1 MTLLA
6 LILPIALR
14 PSSYN
19 LQVGDVAPQDI
30 QAPNAL
36 NYTSNVLTQKAR
48 ENASRSVASIYLP
61 ADSAINRRQ
70 VEKLRVALD
79 YIENVRLDKFA
90 TAEQKTEDLSRL
102 NEIKFTPERINQIIT
117 LSSNRWDTVTTE
129 ALHLLEQVMRDTIHD
144 YDLDDARRS
153 ISTLISYSLTQDQV
167 ALVYDLVN
175 PFITPN
181 SLFSQDQT
189 EKAQKEAES
198 SISPVTRNFAV
209 GQLIIQHGQIITA
222 EDIEALNKFGL
233 LEITNNRL
241 SLLGT
246 TSLVLILCIFVGMYA
261 YRRKPQALD
270 GIKNVIMIAVTFLV
284 FLYSARYLIPN
295 RAVLS
300 FVFPL
305 SAFGLTI
312 ATLFNVEAGMIFSLV
327 LSILAAYRLS
337 GSLELI
343 LFYTI
348 SSYCGILMLGRGRRI
363 SSFLWTG
370 LIIGLAGTA
379 VIFAYRLQDP
389 LTDWIGLATLSGAA
403 FLNGVFSAS
412 LTLLFHFLFSQ
423 MLGLTTALQLL
434 EISRPDHPLLKTL
447 LRSAPGTYQHSLQV
461 ANLAE
466 QAAEI
471 IGADPLLT
479 RVGAL
484 YHDVGKTLNPLFFIE
499 NQIQG
504 EPNPH
509 DDLDPVV
516 SAATIIKHVPE
527 GLSLAKKHN
536 LPPRIQDFI
545 KEHHGT
551 LLTRYQYNRALEAVG
566 NDSGKV
572 NQVLFRYPGPKPH
585 SRETALIML
594 ADGCEARARA
604 EHPKNETE
612 IRSIVKKVMDICV
625 KDGQLDETRL
635 TLKDIAMVSD
645 SFVSTL
651 MGVYHHR
658 ISYPEL
664 YAEEPTKPFSVK

>member
-1 MTLLA
+1 MAYLA

-19 LQVGDVAPQDI
+19 LEIGDVAPQDI
-30 QAPNAL
+30 QGPNAL
-36 NYTSNVLTQKAR
+36 SYTSDVLTQKAR
-48 ENASRSVASIYLP
+48 ENARRSVAPIYLP
-61 ADSAINRRQ
+61 ADPAINRKQ

-79 YIENVRLDKFA
+79 YIDIIRQDKYS
-90 TAEQKTEDLSRL
+90 TTEQKAEDLSKL
-102 NEIKFTPERINQIIT
+102 NEIQLSAERINQILT
-117 LSSNRWDTVTTE
+117 MSTSRWETVKTE
-129 ALHLLEQVMRDTIHD
+129 ALHLLEQVMRNTIHD

-153 ISTLISYSLTQDQV
+153 ISTLVSYSLTQDQV
-167 ALVYDLVN
+167 ALVYDLVT
-175 PFITPN
+175 PLIAPN
-181 SLFSQDQT
+181 SLYSADQT
-189 EKAQKEAES
+189 EKARQEAENAVA
-198 SISPVTRNFAV
+198 PVTKYFAA
-209 GQLIIQHGQIITA
+209 GQLIVQNGQIISE

-233 LEITNNRL
+233 LAISNDRL
-241 SLLGT
+241 SLLAAA
-246 TSLVLILCIFVGMYA
+246 SLVVVLSLFVGMYA
-261 YRRKPQALD
+261 YRRKPQALEE
-270 GIKNVIMIAVTFLV
+270 IKNVLMISVTFLV
-284 FLYSARYLIPN
+284 FLFSARYFIPN

-312 ATLFNVEAGMIFSLV
+312 ATLFNVEAGMIFSLI
-327 LSILAAYRLS
+327 LSILAGYRLS
-337 GSLELI
+337 GSLELT

-348 SSYCGILMLGRGRRI
+348 SSYCGILVLGRGRKI

-370 LIIGLAGTA
+370 FIIGLSGTA
-379 VIFAYRLQDP
+379 VILAYRLQDP

-403 FLNGVFSAS
+403 FLNGIFSTS
-412 LTLLFHFLFSQ
+412 ITLLFHFLFSQ

-434 EISRPDHPLLKTL
+434 EISRPDQPLLRTL

-516 SAATIIKHVPE
+516 SAATIIRHVSD
-527 GLSLAKKHN
+527 GLDLSKKHN

-545 KEHHGT
+545 AEHHGT
-551 LLTRYQYNRALEAVG
+551 LLTRYQYNRAVEAAG
-566 NDSGKV
+566 GDPEPIDQAK
-572 NQVLFRYPGPKPH
+572 FRYPGPKPH

-604 EHPKNETE
+604 EHPKNEAE
-612 IRSIVKKVMDICV
+612 IRSIVKKIFDNCL
-625 KDGQLDETRL
+625 KDSQLDETRL
-635 TLKDIAMVSD
+635 TLKDISMISE
-645 SFVSTL
+645 SFVASL
-651 MGVYHHR
+651 MGIYHQR
-658 ISYPEL
+658 INYPEL
-664 YAEEPTKPFSVK
+664 STEEPTQPTPFR